1 MLAYSKIFVP
11 CHQRVTSAEENL
23 NTQVDRMTHSV
34 DTSQLFFPATL
45 SLPNEL
51 MNRVAVVAGTQVM
64 HALSNMDFHSPRSTW
79 LWLLN
84 AQYDNWNNQHCL
96 QCYHFSGSSVTWWQV
111 DYTGPL
117 SAWKK
122 RYVLARIY
130 TYSGLWI
137 CFSWMECFC
146 QNYYPW
152 ACCCFLVTK
161 LCPTLSRPHEL

>member
-1 MLAYSKIFVP
+1 MLVYRKIFVP

-51 MNRVAVVAGTQVM
+51 MNRVAMLAGTQVM

-84 AQYDNWNNQHCL
+84 AQYDTWNNQHCL
-96 QCYHFSGSSVTWWQV
+96 QCYHFSGHQLPGGRLITLDHFQHGRNIMFLLEYTLTL
-111 DYTGPL
+111 DYG
-117 SAWKK
+117 SAFPEWNASAKT
-122 RYVLARIY
+122 IIH
-130 TYSGLWI
+130 GLV
-137 CFSWMECFC
+137 F
-146 QNYYPW
+146 
-152 ACCCFLVTK
+152 
-161 LCPTLSRPHEL
+161 